1 MLSKD
6 LPKSPV
12 TDKNN
17 VKLVDTF
24 EVADIVRLY
33 RQQEEIDVAKY
44 FQHGETV
51 YLFECEDVGYRFYYP
66 FEIAGDEEF
75 YQLLQGEV
83 IKKGGEYDRD
93 WADDHKFAFEQ
104 IAPNSKV
111 LEIGCNT
118 GKFLERLLP
127 KTQNLLGLEF
137 NEKAAELA
145 LKKGLNVKNESI
157 EVHAEVHAGQY
168 DVVCAFQ
175 VLEHVT
181 QIKPF
186 LEAAIK
192 LLKPQG
198 KLILSVPNN
207 EPFFQ
212 RFDRYCVLNLPPHHV
227 GLWNFES
234 FKNLCNVFEITVDK
248 YYFSATSSFLI
259 DAFWRAKYFARIKT
273 LPKQQTTFENL
284 KIFAVAPFAVI
295 GSFWDYLSGKTNHAH
310 LTMVFSKK

>member
-12 TDKNN
+12 TNKNN

-24 EVADIVRLY
+24 KVADIVRLY
-33 RQQEEIDVAKY
+33 QQQENVNVEKY
-44 FQHGETV
+44 FRHGETV

-75 YQLLQGEV
+75 YQNLQSE
-83 IKKGGEYDRD
+83 ITNKGGEYDRD
-93 WADDHKFAFEQ
+93 WAEDHKFAFEQ
-104 IAPNSKV
+104 IKPNSKV

-137 NEKAAELA
+137 NEKAAKIA
-145 LKKGLNVKNESI
+145 VDKGLKVKNESV
-157 EVHAEVHAGQY
+157 ETHAEDNAGQY

-175 VLEHVT
+175 VLEHIT
-181 QIKPF
+181 QIKPV

-192 LLKPQG
+192 LLNPQG

-207 EPFFQ
+207 EPYFQ
-212 RFDRYCVLNLPPHHV
+212 RFSKYEVLNLPPHHV
-227 GLWNFES
+227 GLWNLRA
-234 FKNLCNVFEITVDK
+234 FKNLCNVFEITVNK
-248 YYFSATSSFLI
+248 YYFSGTSSFLV
-259 DAFWRAKYFARIKT
+259 DAFCRAKYLARIKSVPNQETT
-273 LPKQQTTFENL
+273 LEKL
-284 KIFAVAPFAVI
+284 KIFAVAPFAII
-295 GSFWDYLSGKTNHAH
+295 GSIWDYFGGKSNNGH
-310 LTMVFSKK
+310 LTIVFCKK

>member
-1 MLSKD
+1 MSSKD

-33 RQQEEIDVAKY
+33 RQQENVDVEKY

-51 YLFECEDVGYRFYYP
+51 YLYRCEDVGYRFYYP
-66 FEIAGDEEF
+66 FEVAGDEKF
-75 YQLLQGEV
+75 YQSLQSE
-83 IKKGGEYDRD
+83 INSRGGEYDRD

-104 IAPNSKV
+104 IMPNSKV

-127 KTQNLLGLEF
+127 KTQNLSGLEF
-137 NEKAAELA
+137 NEKAANIA

-157 EVHAEVHAGQY
+157 EFHAEDNAEQY

-175 VLEHVT
+175 VLEHIT
-181 QIKPF
+181 QIKTF
-186 LEAAIK
+186 FEAAIK

-248 YYFSATSSFLI
+248 YYFSGTSRLLV

-273 LPKQQTTFENL
+273 LPKQQTTFEKL

-295 GSFWDYLSGKTNHAH
+295 GSIWDYFSGRGNHAH
-310 LTMVFSKK
+310 LTIVFSKK